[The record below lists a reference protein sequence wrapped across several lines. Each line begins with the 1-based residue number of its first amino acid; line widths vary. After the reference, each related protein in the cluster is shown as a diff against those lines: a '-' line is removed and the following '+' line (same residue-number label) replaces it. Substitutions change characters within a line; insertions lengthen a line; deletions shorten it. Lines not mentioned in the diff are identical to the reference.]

1 MRSDFLTQCGQTV
14 LCFCLFCVFV
24 FAYMQPA
31 AAQSTLDTIRAEG
44 VVRIAVADEAP
55 YGYRDAAGE
64 ISGEGP
70 AIARKVLAMINPDI
84 DIEWT
89 VTEFGKLIQGL
100 QDDQFDIAAAGMFIT
115 KERCQEIAF
124 SNPTYVVGEAF
135 VVKAGNPKN
144 LSDYAAVSQHRG
156 AIVGLISG
164 TVEYN
169 YAYVAGIP
177 AERALL
183 YFTLPEAVE
192 ALQAGE
198 IDAIGVTT
206 LTARGLVDQVEEGGI
221 ATTEQFYPVVD
232 GVVTRGYGA
241 FAFRRADQDLVEA
254 FNTQLATFI
263 GSDEHWS
270 SVEPFGFGPDMA
282 PDKTAAELCSG

>member
-1 MRSDFLTQCGQTV
+1 MRSDSLTHRRQTGLYFWV
-14 LCFCLFCVFV
+14 FCVLV
-24 FAYMQPA
+24 CMSIQSA
-31 AAQSTLDTIRAEG
+31 AAQSTLDKIREQG
-44 VVRIAVADEAP
+44 LVRIAVADEAP
-55 YGYRDAAGE
+55 YGYRDETGE
-64 ISGEGP
+64 ITGEGP
-70 AIARKVLAMINPDI
+70 AIAGKVLAMIDADI
-84 DIEWT
+84 EIEWT

-100 QDDQFDIAAAGMFIT
+100 KDNQFDIAAAGMFIT
-115 KERCQEIAF
+115 KERCQEVAF

-144 LSDYAAVSQHRG
+144 LSDYEAVSQH
-156 AIVGLISG
+156 ADATVGLISG

-169 YAYVAGIP
+169 YAVVAGIP

-183 YFTLPEAVE
+183 YFTLPEAMD
-192 ALQAGE
+192 ALQSGE

-206 LTARGLVDQVEEGGI
+206 LTARALVDQAAAGDI
-221 ATTEQFYPVVD
+221 ASTEQFYPVVD

-241 FAFRRADQDLVEA
+241 FAFRKADQALVDA
-254 FNTQLATFI
+254 FNTHLATFI

-270 SVEPFGFGPDMA
+270 SVKAFGFGPDMG

>member
-1 MRSDFLTQCGQTV
+1 MRSVSLIQHGRTV
-14 LCFCLFCVFV
+14 LCFWSFCIFIYM
-24 FAYMQPA
+24 YMQPA
-31 AAQSTLDTIRAEG
+31 GAQNTLDRVREKG

-55 YGYRDAAGE
+55 YGYRDEAGE

-70 AIARKVLAMINPDI
+70 AIARKVLAMIDPDI
-84 DIEWT
+84 DIDWT

-100 QDDQFDIAAAGMFIT
+100 QNNQFDIVAAGMFIT
-115 KERCQEIAF
+115 KERCQEVAF
-124 SNPTYVVGEAF
+124 SNPTYIVGEAF

-144 LSDYAAVSQHRG
+144 LSDYDSVSQH
-156 AIVGLISG
+156 ADAKVGLVSG

-169 YAYVAGIP
+169 YAVVAGIP

-183 YFTLPEAVE
+183 YFTLPEALA
-192 ALQAGE
+192 ALHAGE

-206 LTARGLVDQVEEGGI
+206 LTARALVNKTPDAGLT
-221 ATTEQFYPVVD
+221 TTEQFYPVVD

-241 FAFRRADQDLVEA
+241 FAFRKADQDLVEA
-254 FNTQLATFI
+254 FNTQLAPFI

-270 SVEPFGFGPDMA
+270 IVERFGFGPDMA
-282 PDKTAAELCSG
+282 PDKTATELCSG